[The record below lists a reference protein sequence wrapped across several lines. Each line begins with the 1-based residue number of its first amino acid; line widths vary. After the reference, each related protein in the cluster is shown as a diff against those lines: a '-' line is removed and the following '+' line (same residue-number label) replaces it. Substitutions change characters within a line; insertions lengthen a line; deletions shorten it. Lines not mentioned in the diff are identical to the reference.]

1 MPCVI
6 NIHEMFFILRKG
18 EERRKGFMNKNSCW
32 IVSHMVKKKKSSQ
45 PNHTGKTA
53 IFQEH
58 DQVPAKHSTAGL
70 PWQEVQTVQSKIRY
84 QIHIVNSSH
93 VFFFLNL
100 WSKAHQRYAAVS
112 EISLLALKMVAR
124 AVNRYWEKVEAFWG
138 TWIQTYSA
146 NSTFHHGK
154 SQQSPSVSIH
164 RFQIP
169 LQLQGFM
176 LEVTNVWI
184 TGVRWTEFPSEL
196 KVSKSISRN

>member
-1 MPCVI
+1 
-6 NIHEMFFILRKG
+6 
-18 EERRKGFMNKNSCW
+18 MNKNSCW
-32 IVSHMVKKKKSSQ
+32 IVSHMVKKKTSSQ

-53 IFQEH
+53 IFQED

-84 QIHIVNSSH
+84 QIHIASSSH
-93 VFFFLNL
+93 TFFFFFFLNL

-124 AVNRYWEKVEAFWG
+124 AVNRYSEKVEAFWG
-138 TWIQTYSA
+138 TWIQIYCA
-146 NSTFHHGK
+146 NNTLHHGK
-154 SQQSPSVSIH
+154 SQQAPSGSIH

-184 TGVRWTEFPSEL
+184 TGVRCPSTRKVQFPSEL

>member
-1 MPCVI
+1 MIRFQQSIPQQDYLGKRCRQCKAKSDI
-6 NIHEMFFILRKG
+6 RFTL
-18 EERRKGFMNKNSCW
+18 W
-32 IVSHMVKKKKSSQ
+32 IVL
-45 PNHTGKTA
+45 T
-53 IFQEH
+53 F
-58 DQVPAKHSTAGL
+58 
-70 PWQEVQTVQSKIRY
+70 
-84 QIHIVNSSH
+84 
-93 VFFFLNL
+93 FFFLNL